1 MKKNNIYHLNKN
13 SIIGIYLPILL
24 IAISIFFLF
33 WNLDGDPSI
42 LKRYGDYGDEGYW
55 VQNSINKILHGT
67 FLTDDQSQSFF
78 GAPLYNQILT
88 LQFNIFGVSF
98 FSARL
103 ISIIFLFLTVIVLY
117 FILIS
122 QIKNKNY
129 ILLYIAAFLLLF
141 DNKLYYQWA
150 TPVPVEVFF
159 QSLVILF
166 LIKYKLDNYKTT
178 ILVIL
183 LMYLSILSK
192 TTSIWL
198 IGFVL
203 IIFLLDNFNM
213 NNISITKKLILKLL
227 FFSIIC
233 ITPFL
238 LLNYYFATIEPDKF
252 ASFTQLLK
260 QNVGLNKTIFY
271 NFLNPIY
278 YLQQLTQIL
287 KFPNSFFLLIMPLTI
302 VIFIGFSRLKNKMFL
317 FSENRVYLVLF
328 TYVLVFIIFL
338 LLIGQFGYD
347 RRQINLIFPLY
358 VISVLLYDK
367 FLNKEIKFKYILFL
381 CVLFIVISILQFKHL
396 WQCISMSRSLG
407 LSSQSKL
414 IVVLIVLFY
423 FLISCYF
430 IFRYK
435 LKFLFVNF
443 IFLNIIFHFIFINN
457 DHSLIDA
464 NKKIKEVTEK
474 YNAKFITG
482 YAAHHL
488 AVESNV
494 IPIWWLDKSLGYPSW
509 NINFP
514 LFSKA
519 NPTLIITDLQLNK
532 SCGYF
537 PLKNI
542 PHGFSIIESDTLFCF
557 RNKFTNCYTDTLIMH
572 VVQ

>member
-13 SIIGIYLPILL
+13 SIIEIYLPILL
-24 IAISIFFLF
+24 ITISIFFLF
-33 WNLDGDPSI
+33 WNLNGDSSI
-42 LKRYGDYGDEGYW
+42 LKRLGDYSDEGYW
-55 VQNSINKILHGT
+55 VQNSINKTLHGT

-88 LQFNIFGVSF
+88 LQFKIFGVSF
-98 FSARL
+98 FNARL

-117 FILIS
+117 YILIS

-150 TPVPVEVFF
+150 TPVPIEVFF
-159 QSLVILF
+159 QSLFILF
-166 LIKYKLDNYKTT
+166 LIKYKLENFKTA
-178 ILVIL
+178 IIAIL

-203 IIFLLDNFNM
+203 IIFLFDNLNM
-213 NNISITKKLILKLL
+213 NNISITKKMILKLL
-227 FFSIIC
+227 FYSIIC

-260 QNVGLNKTIFY
+260 QNIGLNKAIIT

-287 KFPNSFFLLIMPLTI
+287 KFPNSSFLLIMPLTI
-302 VIFIGFSRLKNKMFL
+302 LIFMNFSRFKTKMFFL
-317 FSENRVYLVLF
+317 SENRVYVVLF
-328 TYVLVFIIFL
+328 TYVLAFIIFL

-347 RRQINLIFPLY
+347 RRQINLILPLY

-367 FLNKEIKFKYILFL
+367 FLNKEIKFKNILFL
-381 CVLFIVISILQFKHL
+381 CALFVVISILQFIHL
-396 WQCISMSRSLG
+396 LQYISMNRLLG

-414 IVVLIVLFY
+414 IIVFIVLFY
-423 FLISCYF
+423 LLLSCYF
-430 IFRYK
+430 IFKYK

-457 DHSLIDA
+457 DHSLLDA
-464 NKKIKEVTEK
+464 NKKINEVAEK

-482 YAAHHL
+482 CRAHQL

-494 IPIWWLDKSLGYPSW
+494 IPIWWLDKTLGYPSW

-519 NPTLIITDLQLNK
+519 NPILIITDLRLNK

-542 PHGFSIIESDTLFCF
+542 PHDFNVVESDSLFLF
-557 RNKFTNCYTDTLIMH
+557 RNKFTNCYADTLILH